1 MWGLSYNLVLLTGLR
16 NMARL
21 IDVTPEELETVL
33 DRIQREQITKL
44 EIFGPRVWCGDN
56 PNNLPVH
63 SECEVVYHLHLEM
76 DGLAKSIAKCRSLT
90 HCWLLGHNF
99 DETDVRL
106 IAEGLTNL
114 SLLDVNS
121 PKLGE
126 GGARAIAELLPNLTS
141 LDVTS
146 SNIGESGAR
155 AIAERLSNLT
165 SLHIAGNNIGDCGAE
180 AIAEGLA
187 KLTSLSIGS
196 NNIGE
201 AAARAIAMRLTE
213 LTWLM
218 CSYDNIGNEGASA
231 IAEGLTNLTWLNV
244 VDCNIGDSGARSFA
258 EGLPN
263 LTSLWLIDNSVT
275 DLSPFA
281 LRIKAGWPVLEDF
294 SDDDGLHVENC
305 PLQTPPLGIVEQ
317 GPEAVRNYFIAR
329 DSSSA
334 S

>member
-1 MWGLSYNLVLLTGLR
+1 
-16 NMARL
+16 MARL

-114 SLLDVNS
+114 
-121 PKLGE
+121 
-126 GGARAIAELLPNLTS
+126 
-141 LDVTS
+141 
-146 SNIGESGAR
+146 
-155 AIAERLSNLT
+155 
-165 SLHIAGNNIGDCGAE
+165 
-180 AIAEGLA
+180 
-187 KLTSLSIGS
+187 
-196 NNIGE
+196 
-201 AAARAIAMRLTE
+201 
-213 LTWLM
+213 
-218 CSYDNIGNEGASA
+218 
-231 IAEGLTNLTWLNV
+231 TWLNV

-263 LTSLWLIDNSVT
+263 LTSLDLIDNPVT

-294 SDDDGLHVENC
+294 SDDEGLHVENC
-305 PLQTPPLGIVEQ
+305 PLQTPPLEIVQQ

>member
-1 MWGLSYNLVLLTGLR
+1 
-16 NMARL
+16 MARL
-21 IDVTPEELETVL
+21 IDVTPEELETAL
-33 DRIQREQITKL
+33 DRIRSEQITKL

-63 SECEVVYHLHLEM
+63 SECEIVYHLHLEM

-165 SLHIAGNNIGDCGAE
+165 SLHIAGNNIGDGGAE

-201 AAARAIAMRLTE
+201 AATRAIAKRLAE
-213 LTWLM
+213 LTSLR
-218 CSYDNIGNEGASA
+218 CHYNDIGNEGAAA
-231 IAEGLTNLTWLNV
+231 IAEGLTNLTSLSA
-244 VDCNIGDSGARSFA
+244 VDNNIGDFGAGAFA
-258 EGLPN
+258 AGLPN
-263 LTSLWLIDNSVT
+263 LTSLDLIDNPVT

-281 LRIKAGWPVLEDF
+281 ARIKAGWGVFADF
-294 SDDDGLHVENC
+294 SDNDGLHVENC
-305 PLQTPPLGIVEQ
+305 PLQTPPLEIVEQ
-317 GPEAVRNYFIAR
+317 GPDAVREYFIER
-329 DSSSA
+329 DRPRA